1 MCHITTVLLFSIKQ
15 DSALTALYWF
25 AMPETVR
32 LLLVFFFLLFWI
44 WASSLDMLELIICL
58 PWCSLYLIS
67 SYRYHSTFH
76 PEDPNHPS
84 LPFLLITHIQYATYV
99 HNLLMF
105 HNEQLCAENA
115 TALHI
120 TVIWCKL
127 IQTSSDISS
136 EYKSPYS
143 MQHVFRVLQFN

>member
-1 MCHITTVLLFSIKQ
+1 MVCHARNCQIIISFLLPTVLNLSILLGYAGTYHMPSLMFPLSDFQLPLSLHFSSRRPKP
-15 DSALTALYWF
+15 SF
-25 AMPETVR
+25 
-32 LLLVFFFLLFWI
+32 
-44 WASSLDMLELIICL
+44 
-58 PWCSLYLIS
+58 
-67 SYRYHSTFH
+67 
-76 PEDPNHPS
+76 S

-136 EYKSPYS
+136 EYTSPYS